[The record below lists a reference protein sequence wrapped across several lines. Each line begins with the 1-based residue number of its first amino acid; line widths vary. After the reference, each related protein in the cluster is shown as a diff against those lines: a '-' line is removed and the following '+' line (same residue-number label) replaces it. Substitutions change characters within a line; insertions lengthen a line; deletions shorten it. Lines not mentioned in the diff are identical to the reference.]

1 MPLVHR
7 ELTSKII
14 SCFYKVYNTLGYGFL
29 ERVYEN
35 AMRVELERQ
44 GLAVAAQVPIKVH
57 YEGVV
62 VGDYLADLC
71 VENTVIV
78 ELKAAS
84 KLEKAHEAQ
93 LMNYLRATGMEV
105 GLLLNFGPKA
115 EFSRKVHTRRLDQPD
130 ADSADQLQREPN
142 TDRSV

>member
-1 MPLVHR
+1 MPLLHG
-7 ELTSKII
+7 EITNKII

-44 GLAVAAQVPIKVH
+44 GLSVTAQVPIKVY

-62 VGDYLADLC
+62 VGDYVADLC
-71 VENTVIV
+71 VENAVVV

-84 KLEKAHEAQ
+84 SLEKAHEAQ
-93 LMNYLRATGMEV
+93 LMNYLRATGMQV

-115 EFSRKVHTRRLDQPD
+115 EFSRKVHTHRPARVDAEGVKQPD
-130 ADSADQLQREPN
+130 R
-142 TDRSV
+142 

>member
-1 MPLVHR
+1 MPLIHG
-7 ELTSKII
+7 ELTQQII
-14 SCFYKVYNTLGYGFL
+14 ACFYKVYNTLGYGFL

-44 GLAVAAQVPIKVH
+44 GLAVAAQVPIRVH

-62 VGDYLADLC
+62 VGDYVADLC
-71 VENTVIV
+71 VENAVIV

-115 EFSRKVHTRRLDQPD
+115 EFLRRIYTSRGVSGSARMTT
-130 ADSADQLQREPN
+130 DS
-142 TDRSV
+142 TDSHGSNQ

>member
-1 MPLVHR
+1 MPLIHR

-29 ERVYEN
+29 ERVYET

-44 GLAVAAQVPIKVH
+44 GLAVQAQVPIKVH

-62 VGDYLADLC
+62 VGDYFADLC
-71 VENTVIV
+71 VENAVIV
-78 ELKAAS
+78 ELKAADR
-84 KLEKAHEAQ
+84 LDKAHEAQ

-105 GLLLNFGPKA
+105 GLLLNFGSKA
-115 EFSRKVHTRRLDQPD
+115 EFSRKVHTHQVGRSDI
-130 ADSADQLQREPN
+130 DSSGQHEREPN
-142 TDRSV
+142 TGRSV

>member
-1 MPLVHR
+1 MPLIHR

-44 GLAVAAQVPIKVH
+44 GLAVAAQVPIRVY

-62 VGDYLADLC
+62 VGDYVADLC
-71 VENTVIV
+71 VENAVIV

-115 EFSRKVHTRRLDQPD
+115 EFLRRIYTSRGVSGSMRMTT
-130 ADSADQLQREPN
+130 DS
-142 TDRSV
+142 TDSHGSNQ

>member
-1 MPLVHR
+1 MPLIHG

-14 SCFYKVYNTLGYGFL
+14 ACFFKVYNTLGYGFL

-44 GLAVAAQVPIKVH
+44 GLSVASQVPIRV
-57 YEGVV
+57 YYDGVV
-62 VGDYLADLC
+62 VGDYVADLC
-71 VENTVIV
+71 VEDAVIV

-84 KLEKAHEAQ
+84 ALDKSHEAQ

-105 GLLLNFGPKA
+105 GLLLNFGRRA
-115 EFSRKVHTRRLDQPD
+115 EFSRKVHTRRTARAD
-130 ADSADQLQREPN
+130 AREAE
-142 TDRSV
+142 